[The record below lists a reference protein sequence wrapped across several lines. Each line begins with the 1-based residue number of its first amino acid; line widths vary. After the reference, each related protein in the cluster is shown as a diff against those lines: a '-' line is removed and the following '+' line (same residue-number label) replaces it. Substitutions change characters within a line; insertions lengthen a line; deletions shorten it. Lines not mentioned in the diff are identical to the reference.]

1 MDEHEDYLAPCPY
14 CGEVLDLT
22 MKEYYARKEKYI
34 CKGCNTILIGE
45 NCGSKEV
52 YIITEDEYIDNIK
65 ITFHCN
71 NCNEELEVDFHTDVT
86 NKDIICSCGKMFKV
100 NKPKYPDCIG
110 YGYTD

>member
-1 MDEHEDYLAPCPY
+1 MDKHEDYLAPCP
-14 CGEVLDLT
+14 
-22 MKEYYARKEKYI
+22 
-34 CKGCNTILIGE
+34 

-52 YIITEDEYIDNIK
+52 YIITEDEYIDIIK

-71 NCNEELEVDFHTDVT
+71 NCNEELEVNFYTDIT
-86 NKDIICSCGKMFKV
+86 NKDIVCSCGKMFQV